1 MQRVYQEAL
10 STMIFL
16 PKDDKFFDHF
26 EELSNKI
33 ASGGKLFLEILDNYE
48 RSHSKVITLKEI
60 EHEADRIT
68 HIIYEKL
75 HKSIITPLDREDIH
89 ALANKMDSIL
99 DIIEACATRMY
110 LYKVRKP
117 TRELIDLAV
126 ILNNAIARVNTI
138 VHALRNRKNSKMI
151 IEVCV
156 EINSLEN
163 EGDYIHRQAMARLFE
178 QETDVLEL
186 IKMKEIL
193 ERVEEAVDTCE
204 DVSNIVEGIILKNG

>member
-1 MQRVYQEAL
+1 
-10 STMIFL
+10 MIFL
-16 PKDDKFFDHF
+16 PKDDKFFDLF

-33 ASGGKLFLEILDNYE
+33 ASAGKLFLEILDDYE
-48 RSHSKVITLKEI
+48 GSHSKIITLKQL

-68 HIIYEKL
+68 HVIYEKL

-89 ALANKMDSIL
+89 ALANKMDSVL
-99 DIIEACATRMY
+99 DIIEASANRMY

-117 TRELIDLAV
+117 IRELVDLAI
-126 ILNNAIARVNTI
+126 ILNNAVGRLKTVA
-138 VHALRNRKNSKMI
+138 HALRDRKNSKMI

-163 EGDYIHRQAMARLFE
+163 EGDYIHRQAMASLFE
-178 QETDVLEL
+178 KETDVLEL

-193 ERVEEAVDTCE
+193 ERVEEAIDTCE